1 MRFVARLFGRNTL
14 PPIGEVFAE
23 VCREETQRQ
32 LVLGKKFTC
41 ATGPMEVST
50 MDILEA

>member
-1 MRFVARLFGRNTL
+1 MRFVARLFGRNIM
-14 PPIGEVFAE
+14 PPTGEVFAE

-41 ATGPMEVST
+41 ATGPMKVST
-50 MDILEA
+50 MDIPKA